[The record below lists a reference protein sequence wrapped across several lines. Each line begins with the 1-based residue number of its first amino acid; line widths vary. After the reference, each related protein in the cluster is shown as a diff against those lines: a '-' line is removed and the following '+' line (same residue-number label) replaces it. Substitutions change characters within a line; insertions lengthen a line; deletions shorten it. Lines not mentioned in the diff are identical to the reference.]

1 MKKIILSI
9 IVFAFFA
16 NASAQFKVNSS
27 GNVGIGK
34 NPLYKLDVAG
44 DIYIGSASNIF
55 GTTNNNPIT
64 FKVNN
69 VLAGFTGSSANSN
82 VSFGYGALPNSSAGT
97 NNIIYG
103 YNALKSNTTGSY
115 NTVIGNSALLKNTT
129 GEINTAIGN
138 CALAENTTGSGNTA
152 NGNLALLK
160 NTTGGSNTANGNCTL
175 TENTTGSGNTANG
188 NLTLQFNTT
197 GNNNTA
203 SGYQAL
209 YSNTT
214 GSNNTAIGYYA
225 GALSPNN
232 LTNST
237 AIGYQAM
244 TTSSYQ
250 IRIGNNTVG
259 SIGGYVNWSNISDMR
274 TKKNIKADVPGLD
287 FINLLQPVTYN
298 LDLDAIDNL
307 SGIDRAK
314 KEELEKTMP
323 QDLKDKNEKAKKAKE
338 NQVQTG
344 FVAQD
349 VEKIAKSVG
358 YDFSGVNV
366 DEMGIYSLS
375 YAEFVVPLVKAV
387 QELSE
392 QNAQLQEQINELK
405 GNASLRSAAN
415 ETGTTGIT
423 DVVINQCILYQ
434 NAPNPFNRDTQIKFY
449 IPESVKVAQ
458 LCINN
463 LQGTQIKQI
472 LIAQRSEGSQ
482 WISGSEL
489 TAGIYLYT
497 LIVDGKVVDTKQMIL
512 TK

>member
-1 MKKIILSI
+1 MKKIIITVIFIACLAH
-9 IVFAFFA
+9 V
-16 NASAQFKVNSS
+16 SAQIKVNSS
-27 GNVGIGK
+27 GDTYASK
-34 NPLYKLDVAG
+34 NF
-44 DIYIGSASNIF
+44 YIGSSSSNF
-55 GTTNNNPIT
+55 LGTTGSFPII

-69 VLAGFTGSSANSN
+69 VLAGFTGIKGTDN
-82 VSFGYGALPNSSAGT
+82 VSFGYGSLLNSSAGT
-97 NNIIYG
+97 YNTAIGSSALNSNTTTGNFNTAIG
-103 YNALKSNTTGSY
+103 SNALYASTTGISNTANGVCALYVNTTGNCNTASGHQALISNTTGSY
-115 NTVIGNSALLKNTT
+115 NT
-129 GEINTAIGN
+129 AI
-138 CALAENTTGSGNTA
+138 
-152 NGNLALLK
+152 
-160 NTTGGSNTANGNCTL
+160 
-175 TENTTGSGNTANG
+175 
-188 NLTLQFNTT
+188 
-197 GNNNTA
+197 
-203 SGYQAL
+203 GYQA
-209 YSNTT
+209 
-214 GSNNTAIGYYA
+214 GANN
-225 GALSPNN
+225 PNN
-232 LTNST
+232 LTNTT
-237 AIGYQAM
+237 AIGYGVTVTASNQV
-244 TTSSYQ
+244 
-250 IRIGNNTVG
+250 RIGNSSVS
-259 SIGGYVNWSNISDMR
+259 SIGGYANWSNISDGR
-274 TKKNIKADVPGLD
+274 AKKNIKTDVPGLD

>member
-298 LDLDAIDNL
+298 LDLDAMDNL
-307 SGIDRAK
+307 LGIDKAQ
-314 KEELEKTMP
+314 KEKLEKDMP

-338 NQVQTG
+338 EQVQTG
-344 FVAQD
+344 FVAQE
-349 VEKIAKSVG
+349 VEKIAKKIG

-366 DEMGIYSLS
+366 DEKGIYSLS

-387 QELSE
+387 QELSK
-392 QNAQLQEQINELK
+392 QNEQLQQQINELK
-405 GNASLRSAAN
+405 GNNAAFRSSTN
-415 ETGTTGIT
+415 EMGTTGI
-423 DVVINQCILYQ
+423 VNPVAAQCQLYQ
-434 NAPNPFNRDTQIKFY
+434 NTPNPFKERTEIRYDLPSDVESAEIY
-449 IPESVKVAQ
+449 IF
-458 LCINN
+458 N
-463 LQGTQIKQI
+463 LQGSLLKKIPATRSGLVEIK
-472 LIAQRSEGSQ
+472 GSD
-482 WISGSEL
+482 L
-489 TAGIYLYT
+489 HAGMYIYT
-497 LIVDGKVVDTKQMIL
+497 LVVNGQTVDTKRMIL